1 MSAPAKLNFKIYQG
15 STFAEVLRWESAVKV
30 YAPIT
35 GITKS
40 APLVV
45 TAPAHGIPVE
55 WRVKFTNIAGMTD
68 LNSDSIYHQVSAT
81 TSDTLTINSVNS
93 LGFKAY
99 TTGGIVE
106 YNKPVDT
113 IDYTARMQ
121 IRSKVDSP
129 DIILSLTTENS
140 GIVIDNIKKTI
151 TINISAT
158 DTAALTFNTAVYSL
172 EMISSGGQVTPFVG
186 GNLTLVKEVTR

>member
-15 STFAEVLRWESAVKV
+15 ATFAEVLRWESAVKV
-30 YAPIT
+30 YVPIT

-45 TAPAHGIPVE
+45 TAPAHGVPVE

-68 LNSDSIYHQVSAT
+68 LNSDSTYHQVYSAT
-81 TSDTLTINSVNS
+81 TDNITINSVNS

-99 TTGGIVE
+99 TAGGIVE

-113 IDYTARMQ
+113 ADYTARMQ
-121 IRSKVDSP
+121 IRSKLDSP

-151 TINISAT
+151 TLNISAV
-158 DTAALTFNTAVYSL
+158 DTAALTFNTAVYGL
-172 EMISSGGQVTPFVG
+172 EMISSGGQVTPFVV